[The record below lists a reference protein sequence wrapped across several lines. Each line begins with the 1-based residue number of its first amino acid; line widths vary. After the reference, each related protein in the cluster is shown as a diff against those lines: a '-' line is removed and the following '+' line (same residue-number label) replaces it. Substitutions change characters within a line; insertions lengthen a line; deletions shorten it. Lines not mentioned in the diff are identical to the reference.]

1 MDDMFIPIVLLR
13 FDSKEIG
20 RQLVQRERF
29 SFCMNGKA
37 PIEKERFITKDIGF
51 LVLLEAIILHRN

>member
-37 PIEKERFITKDIGF
+37 PIEKESFITKDIGF
-51 LVLLEAIILHRN
+51 LI